1 VCVLSAMI
9 LDFLQTFD
17 EEEEEEEEEETHTRE
32 RERETRKNSSKFLC
46 SELSVYVELCYY

>member
-1 VCVLSAMI
+1 MI

>member
-1 VCVLSAMI
+1 MCVLSAMI

-32 RERETRKNSSKFLC
+32 RERNEE
-46 SELSVYVELCYY
+46 ELIKVSLF